1 MKVNDYLQCAKK
13 HLDFCRESV
22 VSSKNESL
30 GFLIDVYY
38 MLGYVFEGF
47 AVYMA
52 YKIPYTERG
61 RSDVVLWD
69 EANDVEFFDR
79 SFTRASMLAYEK
91 DYNRVIEDKVNKANN
106 QGCLDTEKDYEYYIN
121 TKFDSQVPKCNSN
134 QKMGEWEFIKKLK
147 KEYNEECKN
156 HFYVKGHEFN
166 RRGKLVEKVI
176 RPYFLERE
184 GKAVHSEGKIP
195 YFGTSDCDAF
205 FTKECKA
212 LIQAWTTGLRYSHE
226 GDSTLENDVKEKI
239 TRKNIDGLISVC
251 DKIFELIPHYFSK
264 KRV

>member
-1 MKVNDYLQCAKK
+1 MKVNDYLKCARK

-22 VSSKNESL
+22 ASLKNESL

-52 YKIPYTERG
+52 YKIPYTEKG
-61 RSDVVLWD
+61 RSDVVLWN

-79 SFTRASMLAYEK
+79 SFTRVSMLAYEK
-91 DYNRVIEDKVNKANN
+91 DYICVIGDHVKKANS

-121 TKFDSQVPKCNSN
+121 SRFDRQIPKCNSN
-134 QKMGEWEFIKKLK
+134 QKVDERKFFEKLK
-147 KEYNEECKN
+147 KEYKEECKN

-166 RRGKLVEKVI
+166 RRGMLVETVI
-176 RPYFLERE
+176 RPYFRT
-184 GKAVHSEGKIP
+184 AVHPEGQIP
-195 YFGTSDCDAF
+195 YFGTCDCDDF

-212 LIQAWTTGLRYSHE
+212 LIQAWTTGLRYSYE
-226 GDSTLENDVKEKI
+226 GDSTLDKDVIEKI